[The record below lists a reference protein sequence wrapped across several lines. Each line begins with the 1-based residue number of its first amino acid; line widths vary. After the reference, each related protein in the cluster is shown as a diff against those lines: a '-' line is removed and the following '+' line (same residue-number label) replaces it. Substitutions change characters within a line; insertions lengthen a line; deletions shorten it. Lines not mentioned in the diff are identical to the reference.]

1 MASAVVVRGAA
12 RSVLSELLARG
23 RPLHLLRLL
32 LVPLPRLAR
41 RAPIRQRHRVVH
53 GAKRALGSGGVGAVG
68 RSSSGGRPGG
78 AAEDLGGGL
87 GRRCLLLLLA
97 CARGHHA
104 RLRCVHRRRLMPHV
118 GVDLA

>member
-1 MASAVVVRGAA
+1 MASAVAVHGAA
-12 RSVLSELLARG
+12 RSVLSVLSELLARG
-23 RPLHLLRLL
+23 RPLRLL

-41 RAPIRQRHRVVH
+41 RAPIRQRHRVDH

-68 RSSSGGRPGG
+68 RSSSGGGPGG

-97 CARGHHA
+97 RARVHHA